1 MGHVS
6 CQDGLKPDPDKVQG
20 IREMPAPTSKQDLKR
35 FLGMVNYLQ
44 KFAPNLSEVTAPMR
58 DLLKQRN
65 EFHWEEEVQGHSF
78 KQVKEILSAAPV
90 LKFFDPK
97 ENVELQC
104 DASDKGLGA
113 CLMQG
118 GQPVAYASRCMTE
131 TEVNYAQIEKELLA
145 ILFGVERFEQCV
157 YGRRVEIETDHK
169 PLESIF
175 KKSLLSAPKRLQRM
189 MLRLQKFDLLVS
201 YKKGT

>member
-1 MGHVS
+1 MGHVI

-20 IREMPAPTSKQDLKR
+20 IRKMQAPTSKQDLKR
-35 FLGMVNYLQ
+35 FLGMVSYLQ

-65 EFHWEEEVQGHSF
+65 EFHWDEEVQGHSF

-97 ENVELQC
+97 ESVELQC

-118 GQPVAYASRCMTE
+118 GHPVAYASRCMTE

-145 ILFGVERFEQCV
+145 ILFGVE
-157 YGRRVEIETDHK
+157 H
-169 PLESIF
+169 
-175 KKSLLSAPKRLQRM
+175 LSSAFM
-189 MLRLQKFDLLVS
+189 ADALRLKLTIQLWRVFSRKAYSSALSVFR
-201 YKKGT
+201 G